1 MLQARDFFQ
10 LSRDLRLHPQ
20 GPQQTLHW
28 CTCVMI
34 AAVASNH
41 FVSPSTTTFGISV
54 YSVSTVPTSSG
65 SMAFGRQP
73 RAIMTFN
80 L

>member
-1 MLQARDFFQ
+1 ML
-10 LSRDLRLHPQ
+10 
-20 GPQQTLHW
+20 
-28 CTCVMI
+28 